1 MIAVPGELEACQAR
15 VRSAVETLKLAIG
28 NARTELRG
36 IGAISDE
43 AWELTERLAV
53 QLEERLGELE
63 QAERAAGL
71 R

>member
-1 MIAVPGELEACQAR
+1 MTAELEAARAR

-28 NARTELRG
+28 NARAELRG
-36 IGAISDE
+36 AGAISDE
-43 AWELTERLAV
+43 AWTLADKLAV